1 MTQSRASQVSLE
13 ETPYYHCICRCVRRA
28 FLCGKDHYSGQDYE
42 HRRQWVV
49 SRLALLVDVFAIDLC
64 AYAVMS
70 NHYHLV
76 LKIDRLR
83 ALSWSPEEVAL
94 RWMQLFSGHPLVAR
108 WQAGVADAIETSTV
122 LEIIE
127 CWRARLFDLG
137 WFMKCLNEHLA
148 RRANAEDKCTG
159 RFWESRYKSQA
170 LLDEKSLLRCMAYVD
185 LNPVRA
191 GVAATPEA
199 SDYTS
204 VQQRSAVLRAAN
216 PEAEGPQLLPFKD
229 EHIIAAEE
237 GTAAEEGAMLNL
249 VGLLDYLELVDATG
263 RAIIAGKRGAI
274 AGDAAGVLDRLG
286 IDRRAWLMQMAP
298 RRGRV
303 PMALGSLARLQA
315 FAASTGRCWVAGQKF
330 ACALG

>member
-1 MTQSRASQVSLE
+1 MTQSRASQISLDD
-13 ETPYYHCICRCVRRA
+13 TPYYHSICRCVRRA
-28 FLCGKDHYSGQDYE
+28 FLCGRDHYSGQDYE

-49 SRLALLVDVFAIDLC
+49 DRLALLVEIFAVDLC

-76 LKIDRLR
+76 LKIDRHY
-83 ALSWSPEEVAL
+83 ALSWSSEEVAV
-94 RWMQLFSGHPLVAR
+94 RWMRLFSGHPLVTR
-108 WQAGVADAIETSTV
+108 WQAGVTDAAEAHRA

-127 CWRARLFDLG
+127 GWRARLFDLG

-148 RRANAEDKCTG
+148 RRANEEDKCTG

-191 GVAATPEA
+191 GVAATSEA

-204 VQQRSAVLRAAN
+204 VQQRSAALKQTRPEEAAN
-216 PEAEGPQLLPFKD
+216 LPRLLPLVDADTIETED
-229 EHIIAAEE
+229 EK
-237 GTAAEEGAMLNL
+237 TLSR
-249 VGLLDYLELVDATG
+249 VRLLDYLELVDATG
-263 RAIIAGKRGAI
+263 RVVAAGKRGVI
-274 AGDAAGVLDRLG
+274 AGNAAGVLERLG
-286 IDRRAWLMQMAP
+286 IKQRAWLRHMAP
-298 RRGRV
+298 RTCRA
-303 PMALGSLARLQA
+303 PLALGSLTRLRA
-315 FAASTGRCWVAGQKF
+315 FAASTGRCWVSGQRW